1 MDGMPAPL
9 REDLER
15 LGLMLE
21 QVLAESGGPGL
32 VGDVAELRE
41 ATIELRGARGAAAA
55 VATQRVVDLVAS
67 LDLDRAE
74 RVAQAFTVYF
84 QLVNLAEE
92 RHRARSLR
100 ARADHMV
107 PESLAACV
115 ATVRAQA
122 GDGALADLLNRLEVR
137 PVLTAHPTEAR
148 RRAVVEALR
157 RISRLMEHGDTP
169 GLTSS
174 EQLDVERSLY
184 EQVTILWRT
193 AQLRHTAPT
202 PLDEVRTVTAI
213 FDETLF
219 ELVPRLCRA
228 LERALVGPLA
238 VGRARP
244 PFRTFLRWGSW
255 VGGDREG
262 NPAVTADITRLAVE
276 VQSDHALRALEASA
290 RRIGRSLTMSESST
304 PPSATLAGALSR
316 YRLAMPAAAEE
327 ICTRAPAEPHRQWLL
342 LVAERLRATRLG
354 GPGAYPDAAGFRAD
368 LEVLQ
373 ESLAGAGAARVAYGE
388 LQTLVWQAETF
399 SFTLASLE
407 VRQHARVHA
416 RVLQELLGTPAP
428 PDARTLDRVAFSGW
442 PSEVTARSDEAREV
456 LATLRTVRSIQAR
469 WGPEA
474 CRRYVVSFTRR
485 AADVVG
491 VLALARL
498 ADPSGELVLDVVP
511 LFESRSDLG
520 AASQVLESLFEL
532 PGWRRWLEACGRCLE
547 VMLGYSDAT
556 KDAGFLA
563 ANLALYRA
571 QGALAAWARHHD
583 VELTLFH
590 GRGGA
595 VGRGGGPAGRA
606 IRGQAPGSV
615 DGRFKVTEQ
624 GEVMFARYGNP
635 AIGLRHLE
643 QVTSAVIQASIRTPG
658 EPPPPFDQEFER
670 EADLMGEASEA
681 AYRRLVE
688 SPGFAEFFAAV
699 SPLAEITQ
707 LRIGSRPGRRTA
719 APGLESL
726 RAIPWVF
733 AWAQTRVNLPGW
745 YGLGSGLE
753 AVVETYG
760 RARLQQMEQEW
771 PFFKSV
777 LENAEMSLAKA
788 DPMIAGLYLDR
799 GGRPDLVALIRDEF
813 RRTRAQVTLA
823 TGHERMLAGHPVL
836 RRAVDLRNPYVD
848 ALSFL
853 QLRFLAAARSQE
865 PGQLDDQGRLVD
877 RVLQTVNGVAAGL
890 QNTG

>member
-1 MDGMPAPL
+1 MSQAQGIKSTVMDGMPAPL
-9 REDLER
+9 RADLER
-15 LGLMLE
+15 LGVMLE

-32 VGDVAELRE
+32 VRDVAELRQ
-41 ATIELRGARGAAAA
+41 AAIELRGARGAAAA
-55 VATQRVVDLVAS
+55 EATQRVVDLVAS

-100 ARADHMV
+100 ARADQADQMV

-122 GDGALADLLNRLEVR
+122 GEGALADLLNRLEVR

-157 RISRLMEHGDTP
+157 RISRLMESSDTP

-228 LERALVGPLA
+228 LERALVSPLA

-262 NPAVTADITRLAVE
+262 NPAVTADTTRLAVD
-276 VQSDHALRALEASA
+276 VQSDQALRALDASA

-304 PPSATLAGALSR
+304 PPSAALAEALSR

-342 LVAERLRATRLG
+342 LLAERLRATRLG

-373 ESLAGAGAARVAYGE
+373 ASLAGAGAARVAYGE

-399 SFTLASLE
+399 GFTLASLE

-416 RVLQELLGTPAP
+416 RVLQELLGTPVP
-428 PDARTLDRVAFSGW
+428 PDAQTLDRIAFSGW

-469 WGPEA
+469 WGPGA

-498 ADPSGELVLDVVP
+498 ADPSGGLVLDVVP

-520 AASQVLESLFEL
+520 AAPQVLEQLFEL
-532 PGWRRWLEACGRCLE
+532 PGWRRWLEARGRRLE

-571 QGALAAWARHHD
+571 QGPWPRGPTTMTWSSPCSMAAAVRSAAAGDLRVVPFGARHQ
-583 VELTLFH
+583 
-590 GRGGA
+590 GR
-595 VGRGGGPAGRA
+595 
-606 IRGQAPGSV
+606 S
-615 DGRFKVTEQ
+615 T
-624 GEVMFARYGNP
+624 
-635 AIGLRHLE
+635 
-643 QVTSAVIQASIRTPG
+643 
-658 EPPPPFDQEFER
+658 
-670 EADLMGEASEA
+670 
-681 AYRRLVE
+681 
-688 SPGFAEFFAAV
+688 AV
-699 SPLAEITQ
+699 S
-707 LRIGSRPGRRTA
+707 R
-719 APGLESL
+719 SL
-726 RAIPWVF
+726 
-733 AWAQTRVNLPGW
+733 
-745 YGLGSGLE
+745 SK
-753 AVVETYG
+753 
-760 RARLQQMEQEW
+760 AR
-771 PFFKSV
+771 
-777 LENAEMSLAKA
+777 
-788 DPMIAGLYLDR
+788 
-799 GGRPDLVALIRDEF
+799 
-813 RRTRAQVTLA
+813 
-823 TGHERMLAGHPVL
+823 
-836 RRAVDLRNPYVD
+836 
-848 ALSFL
+848 
-853 QLRFLAAARSQE
+853 
-865 PGQLDDQGRLVD
+865 
-877 RVLQTVNGVAAGL
+877 
-890 QNTG
+890 